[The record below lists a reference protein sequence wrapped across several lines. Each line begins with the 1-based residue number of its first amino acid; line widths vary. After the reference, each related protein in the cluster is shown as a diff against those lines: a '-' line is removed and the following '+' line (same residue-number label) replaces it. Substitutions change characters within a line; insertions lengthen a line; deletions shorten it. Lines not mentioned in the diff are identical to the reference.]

1 MVHAHLCQTK
11 KLTSQRQAVHFFI
24 EQLICDAKVKYD
36 SKVNCKFLKFPI
48 YQNLMLESLLS
59 KKLQV
64 PYTKDQAVIEQLSI
78 PFNRLPWCKCSL
90 RINFNTL
97 CSSNA
102 ACTLK
107 HFKLN
112 STQQAKQVKAGYL
125 AVLSSSKVHFMHF
138 TRNFACKNITNS
150 CLVIPFSCLWPIT
163 IGRKSLKK
171 MANKGCAES
180 SQIVTI
186 LTYIY
191 TLLTRRTI

>member
-1 MVHAHLCQTK
+1 MSENL
-11 KLTSQRQAVHFFI
+11 L
-24 EQLICDAKVKYD
+24 AK
-36 SKVNCKFLKFPI
+36 
-48 YQNLMLESLLS
+48 E
-59 KKLQV
+59 LQV
-64 PYTKDQAVIEQLSI
+64 PCTKDQAATEQLSI

-90 RINFNTL
+90 RINFNT
-97 CSSNA
+97 CSNA

>member
-1 MVHAHLCQTK
+1 M
-11 KLTSQRQAVHFFI
+11 
-24 EQLICDAKVKYD
+24 
-36 SKVNCKFLKFPI
+36 
-48 YQNLMLESLLS
+48 
-59 KKLQV
+59 
-64 PYTKDQAVIEQLSI
+64 SI
-78 PFNRLPWCKCSL
+78 PFSKLPWCKCSL
-90 RINFNTL
+90 RINFDTL

-191 TLLTRRTI
+191 KYASHKKDDIRRSIWALCNNGMKSLFKAAFAFYMKYFLKYLEDTLEAQRAH